1 MPNRFRFPFYPQ
13 IHWYAALRYVELLEK
28 DLEIREKK
36 MGAAE
41 KDFLE
46 NKENY
51 GEVENDVKKSLK
63 KIKKETKEI
72 SNDAVTSS
80 EIIEENGDHEDK
92 DSIPK
97 DVPWEPI
104 VMTEFEVCGVKQL
117 IERLRNWDRA
127 INNYPS
133 EVTDQKALLDRLEVS
148 RFSSTLR

>member
-1 MPNRFRFPFYPQ
+1 
-13 IHWYAALRYVELLEK
+13 
-28 DLEIREKK
+28 
-36 MGAAE
+36 MGASE
-41 KDFLE
+41 KEFLE

-51 GEVENDVKKSLK
+51 GEVENDVMKTSKNV
-63 KIKKETKEI
+63 KKETKEI

-80 EIIEENGDHEDK
+80 EIIEDNGDHEDK
-92 DSIPK
+92 HIVPN

-104 VMTEFEVCGVKQL
+104 VMTEFEVIGVKQL

-148 RFSSTLR
+148 LFLSLFRQRTFFLK